1 MEKVVKV
8 CQHDARRLTR
18 VVLTDEAAAE
28 LRRWK
33 TETWTEY
40 HGHGT
45 GQTAEADG
53 AVQETLTAV
62 AAAVEGAGIDEMGI
76 GGNYHAVI
84 VGEGGEL
91 VHATYV
97 GCTGGRYYLAG

>member
-33 TETWTEY
+33 GETWTEFY
-40 HGHGT
+40 GHGT
-45 GQTAEADG
+45 GQTGRAEG
-53 AVQETLTAV
+53 AVADTLAQV
-62 AAAVEGAGIDEMGI
+62 GAAVEAAGIDEMGH
-76 GGNYHAVI
+76 GGSYHAVI
-84 VGEGGEL
+84 VAEGGEL
-91 VHATYV
+91 VHATMV
-97 GCTGGRYYLAG
+97 GVDGGRYYLAG